1 MGLIEVASGN
11 SVWRGIDYYENKKVI
26 SWEKT
31 SKTTYIGKV
40 AGSGGKIY
48 DVEVDTAHPK
58 RSKCNCAFA
67 NGRRVVC
74 KHMLAVYFTA
84 EPEQVDDFLKQV
96 EAYEEEERLREQQEY
111 EELEKYVKSLSK
123 KELQSVC
130 IAALFELE
138 EYRNNR
144 YW

>member
-84 EPEQVDDFLKQV
+84 EPEQVDDSAATIMARNIAKQI
-96 EAYEEEERLREQQEY
+96 EAEMNYPGQIKVNVIRETRAI
-111 EELEKYVKSLSK
+111 ELAK
-123 KELQSVC
+123 
-130 IAALFELE
+130 
-138 EYRNNR
+138 
-144 YW
+144 